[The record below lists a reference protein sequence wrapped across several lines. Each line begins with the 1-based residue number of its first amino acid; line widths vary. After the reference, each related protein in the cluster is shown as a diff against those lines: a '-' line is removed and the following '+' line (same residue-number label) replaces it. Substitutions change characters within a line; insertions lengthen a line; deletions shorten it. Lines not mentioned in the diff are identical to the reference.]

1 MRSSIGLIIDE
12 TVSRGQDMRLVLCA
26 AAISIGTIGL
36 PNSSV
41 EAATFKRVEG
51 KVTSI
56 LVQVPQFTS
65 IVVGGTGVSFCNHT
79 TGDYY
84 AITSENV
91 HYDMLR
97 SALTA
102 GKSVQVGFYDFGK
115 DPQSGGTKNCIES
128 VTLVR

>member
-1 MRSSIGLIIDE
+1 
-12 TVSRGQDMRLVLCA
+12 
-26 AAISIGTIGL
+26 
-36 PNSSV
+36 
-41 EAATFKRVEG
+41 
-51 KVTSI
+51 
-56 LVQVPQFTS
+56 
-65 IVVGGTGVSFCNHT
+65 VSFCNHT

-115 DPQSGGTKNCIES
+115 DPQSGGYEELYRERYASAVSRRFGTAS
-128 VTLVR
+128 